1 MKPVITIRTTYDIAA
16 LLDKWARRREENF
29 IAITLNT
36 HHDVIKVHHIS
47 KGSAE
52 KTVVHCRE
60 SFFHAIK
67 DNAVKIA
74 FAHNHPSGYVQ
85 PSPEDNDMATKLEM
99 AGMILGI
106 PVLDNLI
113 IARNGLFYSYRAN
126 KKMNDDTIY
135 TVDEVKAYAELIAA
149 ENKGV

>member
-1 MKPVITIRTTYDIAA
+1 MKPIITIKTPYDIAA

-52 KTVVHCRE
+52 KTVVHPRE
-60 SFFHAIK
+60 SFYHAIK
-67 DNAVKIA
+67 ENVVNIV

-113 IARNGLFYSYRAN
+113 FAKNGLFYSYRAN
-126 KKMNDDTIY
+126 KKMNDNSFY